1 MVYIRD
7 LKKSETPGIP
17 PLGVRGPG
25 WFLFMKKVLII
36 TYYWP
41 PSGGAGVQRWL
52 KFVKYLRNFG
62 WEPIV
67 YTPSNPE
74 NPVDDASLLKDL
86 QQNLEVIQQPIWEP
100 YDLYK
105 KFIGQKPHQKINAG
119 FISENK
125 KPKLTEKISVFI
137 RGNFFIPDARVFWVN
152 PSVKYLTTYL
162 KNNKVDAIVSTGPP
176 HSMHLIAMQI
186 QQKLNLPWL
195 ADFRDPWTNIDF
207 YKDLLLTKSADKKH
221 HRLEKQVLQKANRV
235 ITIGPTMAQEFEAI
249 ANRSVDVI
257 TNGFD
262 DEDLSSEVVDTDKKF
277 SIAHIGSLNKDR
289 SPILLWE
296 VLSEMIAENAMFKE
310 DLEIKLAG
318 KIDFTVIDTI
328 SSLGLENNLR
338 KIDYLKHNEVVIEQQ
353 RSQILLLLVNNTPN
367 AKGILTGKLFEYL
380 AAKRP
385 ILCIGVTDGD
395 AAKIINET
403 QSGVVVNFDDKE
415 KMKATVSAF
424 YELFK
429 NKNLTIDSR
438 GAEQYSRKNLTQQ
451 LVAVL
456 NQMTS

>member
-1 MVYIRD
+1 
-7 LKKSETPGIP
+7 
-17 PLGVRGPG
+17 
-25 WFLFMKKVLII
+25 MKKVLII

-62 WEPIV
+62 WEPVV

-86 QQNLEVIQQPIWEP
+86 PSNLEVLQQPIWEP

-137 RGNFFIPDARVFWVN
+137 RGNFFIPDARVFWVK
-152 PSVKYLTTYL
+152 PSVKFLTSYL
-162 KNNKVDAIVSTGPP
+162 KENKVDALISTGPP

-186 QQKLNLPWL
+186 HKKNNLPWL

-207 YKDLLLTKSADKKH
+207 YKDLLLTKTADKKH
-221 HRLEKQVLQKANRV
+221 HKLEKEVLQKASRV
-235 ITIGPTMAQEFEAI
+235 ITIGSTMAKEFQII
-249 ANRSVDVI
+249 ANRNVDVI

-262 DEDLSSEVVDTDKKF
+262 DADKSSEVVIEDKKF

-289 SPILLWE
+289 NPQLLWE
-296 VLSEMIAENAMFKE
+296 VLSEMIAGNPVFKA

-318 KIDFTVIDTI
+318 KIDFTVIDKI
-328 SSLGLENNLR
+328 DALGLADNLR
-338 KIDYLKHNEVVIEQQ
+338 KIEYLKHNEVIIEQQ

-385 ILCIGVTDGD
+385 ILCIGVADGD

-403 QSGVVVNFDDKE
+403 QSGVVVNFGDKE

-424 YELFK
+424 YEQFK
-429 NKNLTIDSR
+429 NNKLKVTSQSVDR
-438 GAEQYSRKNLTQQ
+438 YSRKNLTQQ
-451 LVAVL
+451 LVEVL

>member
-1 MVYIRD
+1 
-7 LKKSETPGIP
+7 
-17 PLGVRGPG
+17 
-25 WFLFMKKVLII
+25 MKKVLII

-52 KFVKYLRNFG
+52 KFTKYLRQFG
-62 WEPIV
+62 WEPII

-86 QQNLEVIQQPIWEP
+86 PKNLEVIQQPIWEP

-119 FISENK
+119 FISESK
-125 KPKLTEKISVFI
+125 KPKMTEKISVFI

-152 PSVKYLTTYL
+152 PSVKYLSTYL
-162 KNNKVDAIVSTGPP
+162 KNNTVDAIISTGPP
-176 HSMHLIAMQI
+176 HSMHLIALQI
-186 QQKLNLPWL
+186 HKKLNLPWL

-207 YKDLLLTKSADKKH
+207 YKDLLLTKAADKKH
-221 HRLEKQVLQKANRV
+221 HRLEKEVLQKANRV
-235 ITIGPTMAQEFEAI
+235 ITIGATMAHEFETI

-262 DEDLSSEVVDTDKKF
+262 DEDLSKEVIVTDRKF

-289 SPILLWE
+289 NPQLLWQ
-296 VLSEMIAENAMFKE
+296 VLSEMIAENADFKN

-318 KIDFTVIDTI
+318 KIDFTVTENIV
-328 SSLGLENNLR
+328 SLGLENNLR
-338 KIDYLKHNEVVIEQQ
+338 KIDYLKHNAVVIEQQ
-353 RSQILLLLVNNTPN
+353 CSQILLLLVNNTPN

-380 AAKRP
+380 AAQRP
-385 ILCIGVTDGD
+385 ILCIGVEDGD

-403 QSGVVVNFDDKE
+403 QSGVVVNFADKV

-424 YELFK
+424 YEQFK
-429 NKNLTIDSR
+429 NNKLKVTSQDVER
-438 GAEQYSRKNLTQQ
+438 YSRKNLTQQ
-451 LVAVL
+451 LVEVL